1 MTTAHRPTWATAQGG
16 GGKYDKSSGFMSKQT
31 SVLDMPAHTK
41 LKYRDD
47 IDEKTSD
54 DLKAELEN
62 RETKHFFEVR
72 KAENKKKGIAAITS
86 DIDDRKDSR
95 REEPKRAKLLKIQ
108 VDPNDV
114 DLKDDDHSESSDSD
128 SEDDDDDDTAELL
141 AELQKIKK
149 ERAEEQA
156 RKEEKIAEQDARIR
170 LESIVKGNPL
180 LNDGQTGDFTV
191 NRRWDEDTVFKNCAR
206 GDMEAKKVEAEC
218 LFR

>member
-1 MTTAHRPTWATAQGG
+1 M
-16 GGKYDKSSGFMSKQT
+16 
-31 SVLDMPAHTK
+31 
-41 LKYRDD
+41 
-47 IDEKTSD
+47 
-54 DLKAELEN
+54 
-62 RETKHFFEVR
+62 HFFTE
-72 KAENKKKGIAAITS
+72 GIAAITS

-156 RKEEKIAEQDARIR
+156 RK
-170 LESIVKGNPL
+170 V
-180 LNDGQTGDFTV
+180 
-191 NRRWDEDTVFKNCAR
+191 
-206 GDMEAKKVEAEC
+206 
-218 LFR
+218 